1 MTDITLNL
9 MLFFM
14 LVSIIFLQHVE
25 ANIGNY
31 DDHWKQREQ
40 AAKANAAR
48 AYNTDPHGIT
58 HQTNQRVHNMGMN
71 RTNRTNNYARRG
83 LGKYE
88 GPCQADNPIDRCW
101 RCDDN
106 WSKDRQKLADCVV
119 GFGHKTTGGKKGNI
133 YVVTDDSDNE
143 LLDPKPGTLRH
154 AVIQDGP
161 LWIIFKHGMVIK
173 LKEELLVS
181 SNKTIDG
188 RGGHVHIAGGAGIML
203 QFVDNVII
211 HNVHIH
217 DIKTG
222 GGGFI
227 RDSVSHFG
235 FRTASDGDGISI
247 FGSTNIWIDH
257 VSMSNCMDGL
267 IDAIE
272 ASTAITV
279 SNCHFTDHNDVM
291 LFGARDS
298 SSQDE
303 IMQVTIAFN
312 HFGKR
317 LIQRMPRCRFGFFHV
332 LNNDYT
338 HWEMYAIGGSQH
350 PTIICQGNRFIAPPN
365 IFAKEVTKREY
376 APYSVWKD
384 WLWTSE
390 DDIMMNGAFFNQS
403 GDTSK
408 KPSYAKKD
416 MIKAKPGSEV
426 THLTRFAGALN
437 CKEGTAC

>member
-1 MTDITLNL
+1 MRDI
-9 MLFFM
+9 MLRFV
-14 LVSIIFLQHVE
+14 LVFIFVVCMMNLQHNVE
-25 ANIGNY
+25 ANIGDY
-31 DDHWKQREQ
+31 DDHWIKKEDAAKWN
-40 AAKANAAR
+40 AAKA
-48 AYNTDPHGIT
+48 YNTNPHGVVNKLNLEVRKALEE
-58 HQTNQRVHNMGMN
+58 TNHK
-71 RTNRTNNYARRG
+71 RRR
-83 LGKYE
+83 LGKYS
-88 GPCQADNPIDRCW
+88 GPCLAANPIDRCW

-106 WSKDRQKLADCVV
+106 WSKNRQKLADCVL
-119 GFGHKTTGGKKGNI
+119 GFGHKTSGGKGGPI
-133 YVVTDDSDNE
+133 YVVTDNSDNDM
-143 LLDPKPGTLRH
+143 LNPKPGTLRH

-161 LWIIFKHGMVIK
+161 LWIIFKHGMSIR
-173 LKEELLVS
+173 LSEELLVS

-188 RGGHVHIAGGAGIML
+188 RGGHVHIAGGAGLML

-217 DIKTG
+217 NIKVGKG
-222 GGGFI
+222 GLI
-227 RDSVSHFG
+227 RDSVNHYG

-267 IDAIE
+267 VDAIE

-298 SSQDE
+298 STQDE

-332 LNNDYT
+332 INNDYT

-350 PTIICQGNRFIAPPN
+350 PTIISHGNRFIAPPN

-384 WLWTSE
+384 WLWTSDE
-390 DDIMMNGAFFNQS
+390 DLMLNGAFFNQS
-403 GDTSK
+403 GDKHKEFSYTRQDVITSK
-408 KPSYAKKD
+408 PGTYA
-416 MIKAKPGSEV
+416 
-426 THLTRFAGALN
+426 TRLTRFSGALK
-437 CKEGTAC
+437 CSEGSGC